1 VLCRL
6 LTDQLGDHVSFKI
19 PDGGFAIWLQYLNGL
34 KAEVVAEKAA
44 EMGMSISDGSEY
56 YYDKTVNSSFIRLGF
71 ASLNLKELE
80 TGVDILNKAV
90 HKLV

>member
-1 VLCRL
+1 
-6 LTDQLGDHVSFKI
+6 
-19 PDGGFAIWLQYLNGL
+19 
-34 KAEVVAEKAA
+34 
-44 EMGMSISDGSEY
+44 MGMSISDGSEY